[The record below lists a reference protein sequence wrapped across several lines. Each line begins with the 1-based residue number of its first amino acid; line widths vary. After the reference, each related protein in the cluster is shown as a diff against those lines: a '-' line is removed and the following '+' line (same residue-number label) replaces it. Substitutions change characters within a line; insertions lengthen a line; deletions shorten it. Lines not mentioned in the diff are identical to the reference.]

1 MPELRSAPA
10 EHEALLNGSF
20 SRWSLM
26 GHFGEANGTSLFTL
40 PLDQVGGD
48 KGAIE
53 LFNENLS

>member
-1 MPELRSAPA
+1 
-10 EHEALLNGSF
+10 
-20 SRWSLM
+20 M

-53 LFNENLS
+53 LFNENLSGNKHYGV